1 MRRISAGA
9 SLAIAMACSPS
20 LAAQEAALDPAPAVE
35 VAVARENGEGG
46 VRLMQVGSPEA
57 YRAISAAA
65 EMRHDNRDK
74 ITACEKAA
82 FERKKEVRCTI
93 MVGHPQ
99 KKWFDFDMPRW
110 GQC

>member
-1 MRRISAGA
+1 
-9 SLAIAMACSPS
+9 MACSPS

-82 FERKKEVRCTI
+82 FERKKEVRCTT
-93 MVGHPQ
+93 MVGHP
-99 KKWFDFDMPRW
+99 KKVV
-110 GQC
+110 